1 MSSDPLH
8 RAFGDLLSKIEREH
22 GFRGAL
28 YRQRCLLRRVAVR
41 MRARG
46 LADPKEYALL
56 LDSDPDEYNELLRV
70 LTINVS
76 KFFRN
81 PDTWEVIREHV
92 LPGLAERERPLAI
105 WSAGSAAGEEAYSI
119 AILLYELLGGENGKG
134 LKGISIVGTDI
145 DRAVLEQAKRA
156 RYPEVALSETPPQL
170 RQRWFSVREPYR
182 LKPVIR
188 SLVEFKRLDILAS
201 RPEFDADLILCRNL
215 LIYLDRKAQEQV
227 FRMFVDVLR
236 QGGFLVLGR
245 VEGLARPVRRK
256 FEVVSARERIY
267 RKR

>member
-1 MSSDPLH
+1 M
-8 RAFGDLLSKIEREH
+8 
-22 GFRGAL
+22 
-28 YRQRCLLRRVAVR
+28 
-41 MRARG
+41 
-46 LADPKEYALL
+46 
-56 LDSDPDEYNELLRV
+56 
-70 LTINVS
+70 
-76 KFFRN
+76 
-81 PDTWEVIREHV
+81 
-92 LPGLAERERPLAI
+92 
-105 WSAGSAAGEEAYSI
+105 
-119 AILLYELLGGENGKG
+119 
-134 LKGISIVGTDI
+134 
-145 DRAVLEQAKRA
+145 
-156 RYPEVALSETPPQL
+156 